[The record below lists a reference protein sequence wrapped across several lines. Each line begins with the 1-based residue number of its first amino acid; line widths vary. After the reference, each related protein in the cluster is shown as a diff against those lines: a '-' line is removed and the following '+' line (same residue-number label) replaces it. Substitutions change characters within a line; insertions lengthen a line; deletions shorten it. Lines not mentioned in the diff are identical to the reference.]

1 MQQIF
6 IECFS
11 RARHYAK
18 HWELKKKK
26 DMVPA
31 LSVLAAPVIA
41 PFLLLSVEETDMGKW
56 THK

>member
-1 MQQIF
+1 
-6 IECFS
+6 
-11 RARHYAK
+11 
-18 HWELKKKK
+18 
-26 DMVPA
+26 MVPA